1 MKRCV
6 HFWTLVTVKKCPRCT
21 CLTAKASRLHHSYSS
36 YLKYYRWSFLFL
48 FLKSTEQVA
57 AFCRSLHEMN
67 PSDSSAHPQEFT
79 GPQLATMRQLTDA
92 DKLRKVICELLE
104 TERTYVKV
112 RGLNVLFQSTNIYPP
127 SGKFCWFLF

>member
-1 MKRCV
+1 MCV
-6 HFWTLVTVKKCPRCT
+6 LLDFGDCSFITAEVLNSFVPVTP
-21 CLTAKASRLHHSYSS
+21 ASVITTGLSS
-36 YLKYYRWSFLFL
+36 FL

-112 RGLNVLFQSTNIYPP
+112 GDFDMLFQSANVSP
-127 SGKFCWFLF
+127 SGKPC

>member
-1 MKRCV
+1 M
-6 HFWTLVTVKKCPRCT
+6 
-21 CLTAKASRLHHSYSS
+21 
-36 YLKYYRWSFLFL
+36 
-48 FLKSTEQVA
+48 A

-67 PSDSSAHPQEFT
+67 PSDPSPSPQDAT

-112 RGLNVLFQSTNIYPP
+112 RLPAHPPSPQGHCEGGALWVTLFGLLGNLAFLLNVRISRIVRKHIN
-127 SGKFCWFLF
+127 S